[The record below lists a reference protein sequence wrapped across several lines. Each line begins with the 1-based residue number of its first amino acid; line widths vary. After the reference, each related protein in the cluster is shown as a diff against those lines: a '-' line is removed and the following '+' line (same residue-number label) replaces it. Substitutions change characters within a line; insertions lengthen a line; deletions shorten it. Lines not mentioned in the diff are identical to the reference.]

1 MALVG
6 VVGGAGFVGRRLV
19 NDLQHAGHQ
28 VRVIDSA
35 SIGLRAP
42 RDRKVDVRDRGGLVD
57 ALEGCQVVFNLA
69 AVHRDDVRQAKH
81 YNEVNVEGA
90 VNIFA
95 ACRELAIERAIFTS
109 SVAVY
114 GLWAPDILEERTPA
128 PVNAYGC
135 SKLDAEGVHR
145 KWQEEDPERRSLVI
159 VRPTVVFGECN
170 RGNVYELVRQIM
182 ARRFVMVGRGQ
193 NRKSM
198 AYVGNL
204 SAFLVHLLSLG
215 AGSHLFNYTD
225 KPDFSMEELVETI
238 LSTLGRRPV
247 VTARIPYFVG
257 YVGGV
262 VCDLVAAVSGR
273 SIPISGVR
281 IQKFCSTTTFSSR
294 RVQET
299 GFRPPYGIRE
309 ALIETIRHESA
320 TRRRPVDVG
329 RD

>member
-1 MALVG
+1 MREVAWQYGVG
-6 VVGGAGFVGRRLV
+6 CACGVGRCRWGAGFVGRRLV

-159 VRPTVVFGECN
+159 V
-170 RGNVYELVRQIM
+170 
-182 ARRFVMVGRGQ
+182 A
-193 NRKSM
+193 
-198 AYVGNL
+198 A
-204 SAFLVHLLSLG
+204 
-215 AGSHLFNYTD
+215 D
-225 KPDFSMEELVETI
+225 
-238 LSTLGRRPV
+238 
-247 VTARIPYFVG
+247 
-257 YVGGV
+257 GG
-262 VCDLVAAVSGR
+262 
-273 SIPISGVR
+273 I
-281 IQKFCSTTTFSSR
+281 R
-294 RVQET
+294 RVQPRQRIRT
-299 GFRPPYGIRE
+299 RSSDYGPTVCDGGQRTKPE
-309 ALIETIRHESA
+309 VDGV
-320 TRRRPVDVG
+320 RRKFKRVSGPFTQP
-329 RD
+329 RRWLPSIQLHR